1 MPQHIRCGIFCF
13 IRKSLFDLFE
23 ALHSKLFYSKLFI
36 RLFEALQSCDI
47 FAENIEFDIHHGS
60 YFDVAE
66 VGVLSGVR
74 DDGYGEGVVG
84 WLAYGE
90 RNAVHGYAALI
101 YGEVAF
107 ARHLLVQFI
116 FEGEVGRTVC
126 ILHVDALGGFIHV
139 SLHDMAVQSA
149 VHNHRALHVH
159 LVAHLQQTEVAS
171 IRVSFMAVTV

>member
-23 ALHSKLFYSKLFI
+23 ALHSKLFI

-47 FAENIEFDIHHGS
+47 LAENIEFDIHHGS

-84 WLAYGE
+84 WLADGE
-90 RNAVHGYAALI
+90 
-101 YGEVAF
+101 
-107 ARHLLVQFI
+107 
-116 FEGEVGRTVC
+116 
-126 ILHVDALGGFIHV
+126 
-139 SLHDMAVQSA
+139 
-149 VHNHRALHVH
+149 
-159 LVAHLQQTEVAS
+159 
-171 IRVSFMAVTV
+171 

>member
-1 MPQHIRCGIFCF
+1 MRFLHYRL
-13 IRKSLFDLFE
+13 KSPCNPCLKFAYTLLFE
-23 ALHSKLFYSKLFI
+23 AL
-36 RLFEALQSCDI
+36 ESCDI
-47 FAENIEFDIHHGS
+47 FAQNIEFDIHHGS

-101 YGEVAF
+101 YGEVAL

-116 FEGEVGRTVC
+116 FEGEVG
-126 ILHVDALGGFIHV
+126 
-139 SLHDMAVQSA
+139 
-149 VHNHRALHVH
+149 
-159 LVAHLQQTEVAS
+159 
-171 IRVSFMAVTV
+171 